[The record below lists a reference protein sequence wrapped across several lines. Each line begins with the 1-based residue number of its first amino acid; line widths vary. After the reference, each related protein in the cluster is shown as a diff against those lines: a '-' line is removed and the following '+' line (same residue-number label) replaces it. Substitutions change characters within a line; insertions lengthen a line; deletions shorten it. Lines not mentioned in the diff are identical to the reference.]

1 MTTLPGH
8 GSILFVDALEPELAP
23 VADVLGSLGDMRIVS
38 PADGLTALARFGADV
53 IVARDGADLSGAR
66 FLRQAAVLHPS
77 AVRILLVDGGGEPF
91 DDSDAVILRQPVDLA
106 AVRAIC
112 AIALRGAAAERAV
125 RAEREENERLRVL
138 GNQVPC
144 ELVEDAEGL
153 ACYEGIITRSP
164 RMRRVLHLLG
174 TIEATDTTV
183 LIQGETGTGKEL
195 AARAIHRRS
204 RRRRGRFVAVNL
216 GSISDPLR
224 ESELFGHVRGAFTGA
239 RDNRA
244 GLFAEADGG
253 TLFLDEVGDASPGL
267 QVALLRVLEE
277 GTITPVGADRTRR
290 VDVRIISGTNRD
302 LEELVRRRKFRR
314 DLYYRLNVFPIEL
327 PPLRERPE
335 DIFPLAGHFLSQA
348 ATTLAKSPPG
358 ISREARGALEAHGW
372 EGNVRELRNV
382 VERAAI
388 VCRGGLIIAADLPLG
403 TISSRPAARTEEAA
417 TTIAIPAKGATLQ
430 QLEQEIF
437 LKTLVLAAGNQSE
450 AARMLG
456 LCESTFRFR
465 LGKLGLSLR
474 RTAYAVAQPAARPG
488 PAATS

>member
-1 MTTLPGH
+1 RWTRSTGISPRSTCERGRTSAAASPSARSEPPDAPPARTCITRCACTARLSIRTVTSLTSGTPFNRHPARGAVCRALPRSPCDERNDNFAEPRLTGRADQPTDSSHPSHRFPMVSLPGH
-8 GSILFVDALEPELAP
+8 GSILLVDALLPELARI
-23 VADVLGSLGDMRIVS
+23 ADVLGSLGETRVVS

-53 IVARDGADLSGAR
+53 IVARDGVDLSGAH

-77 AVRILLVDGGGEPF
+77 AVRILIADDGGAQLR
-91 DDSDAVILRQPVDLA
+91 DTDAVIRRPVNLA
-106 AVRAIC
+106 ALRAIC

-125 RAEREENERLRVL
+125 RAEREENERLREV

-183 LIQGETGTGKEL
+183 LIHGETGTGKEL
-195 AARAIHRRS
+195 AAQAIHRRS
-204 RRRRGRFVAVNL
+204 RRPRARFVAVNL

-239 RDNRA
+239 LESRG

-290 VDVRIISGTNRD
+290 GRLRI
-302 LEELVRRRKFRR
+302 
-314 DLYYRLNVFPIEL
+314 
-327 PPLRERPE
+327 
-335 DIFPLAGHFLSQA
+335 LS
-348 ATTLAKSPPG
+348 P
-358 ISREARGALEAHGW
+358 
-372 EGNVRELRNV
+372 
-382 VERAAI
+382 
-388 VCRGGLIIAADLPLG
+388 
-403 TISSRPAARTEEAA
+403 
-417 TTIAIPAKGATLQ
+417 
-430 QLEQEIF
+430 
-437 LKTLVLAAGNQSE
+437 
-450 AARMLG
+450 
-456 LCESTFRFR
+456 
-465 LGKLGLSLR
+465 
-474 RTAYAVAQPAARPG
+474 
-488 PAATS
+488 

>member
-23 VADVLGSLGDMRIVS
+23 VAEVLGSLGETRIVS
-38 PADGLTALARFGADV
+38 PADGLTVLARFGADV

-183 LIQGETGTGKEL
+183 LIRGETGTGKEL

-204 RRRRGRFVAVNL
+204 RRRRARFVAVNL

-327 PPLRERPE
+327 PPLRERPS
-335 DIFPLAGHFLSQA
+335 DIPLLARHLLAEIARRHKVEPPPRLEEPA
-348 ATTLAKSPPG
+348 AELLMAEPWP
-358 ISREARGALEAHGW
+358 
-372 EGNVRELRNV
+372 GNVRELANV
-382 VERAAI
+382 LERAVILAEGPAI
-388 VCRGGLIIAADLPLG
+388 RAIDLRPLLHPLAAPGERERIKQALVAADG
-403 TISSRPAARTEEAA
+403 DKREAA
-417 TTIAIPAKGATLQ
+417 GILGMSYRTLLRKVKEHD
-430 QLEQEIF
+430 LEGVPKYRE
-437 LKTLVLAAGNQSE
+437 
-450 AARMLG
+450 
-456 LCESTFRFR
+456 
-465 LGKLGLSLR
+465 
-474 RTAYAVAQPAARPG
+474 
-488 PAATS
+488 

>member
-1 MTTLPGH
+1 MVSLPGH
-8 GSILFVDALEPELAP
+8 GSILLVDALLPELP
-23 VADVLGSLGDMRIVS
+23 RVADVLGSLGETRVVS
-38 PADGLTALARFGADV
+38 PAEGLTALARFGADV
-53 IVARDGADLSGAR
+53 IVARDGVDLSGAR

-77 AVRILLVDGGGEPF
+77 AVRILLADDGGAQLEDP
-91 DDSDAVILRQPVDLA
+91 DAVILRPVNLA
-106 AVRAIC
+106 ALRAIC

-125 RAEREENERLRVL
+125 RAEREENERLREV

-144 ELVEDAEGL
+144 ELGEDAEGL

-183 LIQGETGTGKEL
+183 LIHGETGTGKEL
-195 AARAIHRRS
+195 AAQAIHRRS
-204 RRRRGRFVAVNL
+204 RRRRARFVAVNL

-239 RDNRA
+239 LESRG

-314 DLYYRLNVFPIEL
+314 DLYYRLNVFPIQL

-335 DIFPLAGHFLSQA
+335 DIFPLASHFLARA
-348 ATTLAKSPPG
+348 ASTLERTPLG
-358 ISREARGALEAHGW
+358 ISREARATLEAHAW
-372 EGNVRELRNV
+372 EGNVRELRNA

-388 VCRGGLIIAADLPLG
+388 VCRGGLIIAADLPLAAA
-403 TISSRPAARTEEAA
+403 SSRPVAQGEDAGA
-417 TTIAIPAKGATLQ
+417 TIAIPVKGAKLR

-437 LKTLVLAAGNQSE
+437 LKTLALAAGNQSE

-474 RTAYAVAQPAARPG
+474 RTAYALAQPAARPG
-488 PAATS
+488 PAAAI